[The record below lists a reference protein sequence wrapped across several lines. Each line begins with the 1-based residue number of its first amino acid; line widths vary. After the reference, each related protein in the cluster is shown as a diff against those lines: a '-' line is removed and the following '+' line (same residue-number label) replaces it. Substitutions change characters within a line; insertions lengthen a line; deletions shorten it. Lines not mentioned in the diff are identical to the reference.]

1 MCRERMGERKGGR
14 WGVAWCWEGRGAIEI
29 FFGKGLGTPPWGRGA
44 GISGM
49 RSLKIGL
56 AQEREGEP

>member
-1 MCRERMGERKGGR
+1 MG
-14 WGVAWCWEGRGAIEI
+14 CSFGRGAIEI

-56 AQEREGEP
+56 AQEREGEKGGSHDYELHVLPY

>member
-1 MCRERMGERKGGR
+1 MGCSLVLGG
-14 WGVAWCWEGRGAIEI
+14 EGCIEI